1 MTDQTVTVTVP
12 FAIRKRGGRT
22 LVITPDGIAAAP
34 TPRSRVDSALLKALA
49 RGFRWRKLLEK
60 GDFSTI
66 EEIAK
71 AENINPSY
79 ISRVLR
85 MTLLAPETVEE
96 ILAGRQPE
104 GLTMAR
110 AMKPFP
116 AEWKCQSFASL
127 RHRHQPELAGG

>member
-1 MTDQTVTVTVP
+1 MTEQTVTVMIP
-12 FAIRKRGGRT
+12 FAIRKRGGRK

-34 TPRSRVDSALLKALA
+34 APRARVDSALLKALA
-49 RGFRWRKLLEK
+49 RGFRWRKLLET

-66 EEIAK
+66 QEIAD

-79 ISRVLR
+79 VSRVLR
-85 MTLLAPETVEE
+85 MTLLAPEIVEA

-110 AMKPFP
+110 AMQPFP
-116 AEWKCQSFASL
+116 LEWLRQLRQFRTAEVGHK
-127 RHRHQPELAGG
+127 